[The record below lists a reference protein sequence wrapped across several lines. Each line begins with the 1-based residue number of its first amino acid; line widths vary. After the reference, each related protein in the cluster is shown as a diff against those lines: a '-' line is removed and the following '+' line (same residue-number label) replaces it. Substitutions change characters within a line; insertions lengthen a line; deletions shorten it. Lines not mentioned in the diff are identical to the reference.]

1 MTGSA
6 KGSAGKN
13 AGTVIAAKNAVTA
26 IAAKNAETATAAGM
40 AIEIGIGIGIV
51 NGVAIANA
59 GTAFK

>member
-26 IAAKNAETATAAGM
+26 IAAKNAGTATAAGM
-40 AIEIGIGIGIV
+40 AIEIGIGIV
-51 NGVAIANA
+51 NGVATANA